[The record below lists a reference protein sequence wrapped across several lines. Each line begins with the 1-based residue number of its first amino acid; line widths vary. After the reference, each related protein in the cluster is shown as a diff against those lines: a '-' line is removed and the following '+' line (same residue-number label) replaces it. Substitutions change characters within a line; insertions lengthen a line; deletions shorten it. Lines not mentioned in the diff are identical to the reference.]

1 MQDSDTVLVEAEAE
15 KDWIEAP
22 GGWGGG
28 GEDSTSTS
36 TSSQKE
42 EDEKEEDDDDE
53 CDEDEL
59 SSPFD
64 LFANV
69 DKSLKFPFDVLTTTT
84 KKKVISN
91 KKRLYLSGYKLDSDE
106 TAQST
111 GVTLW
116 DAAPRLA
123 NYIMNHDNNNHENEH
138 NEQHEQHEDEGLSLI
153 HI

>member
-1 MQDSDTVLVEAEAE
+1 MQDTVLPVEAEKE
-15 KDWIEAP
+15 WIEAP

-36 TSSQKE
+36 TSSPKE
-42 EDEKEEDDDDE
+42 EEKDDDDNDNGD
-53 CDEDEL
+53 DE

-69 DKSLKFPFDVLTTTT
+69 DKSLKFPFDVLTTIT
-84 KKKVISN
+84 KDDDKISATI

-123 NYIMNHDNNNHENEH
+123 NYIICLLYTSPSPRDLQGSRMP
-138 NEQHEQHEDEGLSLI
+138 SSA
-153 HI
+153 